1 MTIKVW
7 IELGALGLLVVAV
20 VVLRFCERR
29 SLPKRERCPGCE
41 HQPVWMAGCEECG
54 GRGYISK

>member
-1 MTIKVW
+1 VW

-29 SLPKRERCPGCE
+29 THPERERCPGCC

-54 GRGYISK
+54 GRGYLEK